1 MGYIVLDGETGEI
14 LESARVLTAEQ
25 QQIIKSKKERKEE
38 LYFTKKLTE
47 IEYGNFFWMFY
58 NINQRIFPMLS
69 NSTITRLIY
78 LATYINYDTEKIS
91 YDNGKTINEDN
102 ILDLLRISRAQY
114 FRFKKEITESGIVS
128 LKDGEFYL
136 NTSIF
141 KKGKLTFNYEG
152 DETAVKMYI
161 NSIRE
166 IYETADVES
175 HQSLYYFYNLIPYIN
190 REWNI
195 VCTNPFETDKSKI
208 DFITL
213 GEFADIINF
222 DRKSIKRLKKLLWSM
237 RFNEGRSLM
246 VNFIAHPDDDKWKIF
261 VNPRIFCASSD
272 IEKISILG
280 EFCEVP
286 EVSEKKE
293 TKKVPSKKKSPKKA
307 PSKKKSW
314 KKKKTM

>member
-1 MGYIVLDGETGEI
+1 MAYLVIDDTTGEVI
-14 LESARVLTAEQ
+14 EDAKVLTRQ
-25 QQIIKSKKERKEE
+25 QQDIIKSKKERKEE
-38 LYFTKKLTE
+38 LYFSKKLTDC
-47 IEYGNFFWMFY
+47 EYGNFYFLIY
-58 NINQRIFPMLS
+58 NINSKLFPMLS

-78 LATYINYDTEKIS
+78 LATYINYDTGKIS

-102 ILDLLRISRAQY
+102 ILELLRISRAQY

-152 DETAVKMYI
+152 NLSAVKMYI

-213 GEFADIINF
+213 GEFANIVGYDGNH
-222 DRKSIKRLKKLLWSM
+222 IKRLKKLLWSM
-237 RFNEGRSLM
+237 RFNGL
-246 VNFIAHPDDDKWKIF
+246 KI
-261 VNPRIFCASSD
+261 ITW
-272 IEKISILG
+272 
-280 EFCEVP
+280 
-286 EVSEKKE
+286 VSM
-293 TKKVPSKKKSPKKA
+293 TFYIGL
-307 PSKKKSW
+307 
-314 KKKKTM
+314 